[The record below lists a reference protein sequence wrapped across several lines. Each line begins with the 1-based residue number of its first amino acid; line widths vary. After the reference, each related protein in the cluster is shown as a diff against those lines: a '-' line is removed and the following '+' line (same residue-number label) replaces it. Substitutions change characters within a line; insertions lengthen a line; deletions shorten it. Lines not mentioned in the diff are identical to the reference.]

1 MSKLQLVLI
10 QGTKQRIEDEKH
22 QSYLIYLWNRMIKD
36 YLDRKDV
43 RAALVL
49 KLGDKAPPERL
60 WDNGSPFRIPDPICF
75 K

>member
-1 MSKLQLVLI
+1 MPKPKLILI

-36 YLDRKDV
+36 YLDRKDA

-60 WDNGSPFRIPDPICF
+60 WDNDSLFRIPDPICF